1 MRGALD
7 MKSRKQR
14 IAVVLPDL
22 RPGVAERLHVQ
33 MAREWMA
40 HGFGVEFVLRQ
51 ARGELISQLPQGAS
65 VVGLKVD
72 RVRSLLWPL
81 VLYLREARP
90 DVLLAAMWPLTA
102 IAPLAAKLAG
112 FRGRVVVSE
121 HSAQSLAYRHKGRV
135 HSSALRA
142 STWLGYRLADV
153 RIGVSSGVADDMA
166 SLSRMSREA
175 ITVQYNPAA
184 RGLAR
189 PGVSVLP
196 PELEGVSSPRIL
208 AVGTLKAVKRFDV
221 AIEAFA
227 RLPASLG
234 ATLCIVGEGQER
246 QALQAKIDA
255 FGVNGRVLLLG
266 YRADTAPWYANADL
280 FVLSSDYEGFGNVV
294 VEALEQGVPVVSTDC
309 PSGPREILEDGKYG
323 RLVPVGDADA
333 LANAMLESLQSQ
345 HDHAALKARAQ
356 DFAVDKVADQ
366 YLDLLL
372 PGWREAGCTA

>member
-1 MRGALD
+1 MSVANV
-7 MKSRKQR
+7 SWV
-14 IAVVLPDL
+14 AVLLPDL
-22 RPGVAERLHVQ
+22 RPGGAEGMRVK
-33 MAREWMA
+33 MAYEWIA
-40 HGFGVEFVLRQ
+40 RGCDVEFVLRQ
-51 ARGELISQLPQGAS
+51 ASGELFHQLPDRVSVVDFGAS
-65 VVGLKVD
+65 
-72 RVRSLLWPL
+72 RVRRSFGPLLR
-81 VLYLREARP
+81 YLRDARP
-90 DVLLAAMWPLTA
+90 DVLLVAMWPLTA

-135 HSSALRA
+135 HSSALRV

-184 RGLAR
+184 RGLAH

-280 FVLSSDYEGFGNVV
+280 FVLSSDYEGFGNVI
-294 VEALEQGVPVVSTDC
+294 VEALEHGVPVVSTDC

-323 RLVPVGDADA
+323 RLVLVGDADA
-333 LANAMLESLQSQ
+333 LASAMLESLQSQ

-372 PGWREAGCTA
+372 PGWREASSKA